1 MTVRTGRQG
10 RRNSVSPADWFQGFI
25 DPGRQSLIRVTVS
38 DQAAKLT
45 GRVMT
50 EGRPAPGAPVFL
62 WPVGEAQRR
71 SLGGRLQA
79 TTDTEGAFQ
88 FDSLPPGQY
97 RALASFD
104 VASFDAGNID
114 EDLAELSGA
123 PVIQCKSGQSAEIEL
138 RLWTAPF

>member
-1 MTVRTGRQG
+1 
-10 RRNSVSPADWFQGFI
+10 
-25 DPGRQSLIRVTVS
+25 
-38 DQAAKLT
+38 
-45 GRVMT
+45 MT